1 VAVPS
6 ENIIIRGCQMKD
18 GHGGITLGSEISAG
32 VRNVFAMNC
41 NLSSP
46 RLDHGLRFKNNAMR
60 GGVLENI
67 FCRDITIGEV
77 RHAAITVDFNY
88 EEGPNGKYTPVLRNL
103 HVQNLK
109 SGKSQYAMD
118 LQGFPNAPITDV
130 HLADCTFENTARES
144 ILKNVRNLTLNNVRV
159 NGKVVSSMVEAG

>member
-1 VAVPS
+1 
-6 ENIIIRGCQMKD
+6 
-18 GHGGITLGSEISAG
+18 

-41 NLSSP
+41 NMNSP
-46 RLDHGLRFKNNAMR
+46 HLDHGLRFKNNAVR

-88 EEGPNGKYTPVLRNL
+88 EEGANGKYTPVLRNL
-103 HVQNLK
+103 QVQNLR
-109 SGKSQYAMD
+109 SGKSQYPMD

-130 HLADCTFENTARES
+130 RLENCSFENTARES
-144 ILKNVRNLTLNNVRV
+144 ILKNVRNLTLTNVRV
-159 NGKVVSSMVEAG
+159 NGKLVSSSIV